1 MLNPKESGS
10 LQNSRRDDESQD
22 MVMPLAAVDEKRRR
36 SRRTLERPPLGP
48 PTLSPI
54 GAGKKP
60 SLFTDTSARVVRRNS
75 HRRVSELIRD
85 AQKPGAPATNNMA
98 ANLTEQA
105 HAFTSSVAIMNM
117 INYSTELMVMELT
130 KANSAN
136 IGLSSDFSRRF
147 SVAKSPTSSGKLTKS
162 NSSGGMQGSPLGS
175 ARSFHI
181 PSVTDVEEEG
191 DEAESAESTPV
202 SSRRSSLSNSRNHS
216 QNSRGSSQ
224 QQPWSRK
231 SSLMSPGFDAA
242 ASKEARTLIE
252 SVLRTGSLTA
262 GGRRDSAMML
272 LKTDVAKFH
281 HVAAVA
287 TALVEHESG
296 GDMDA
301 AQRGSNSSRHAGGG
315 VVNALSYVSDK
326 SERAAPDADHD
337 DEPAASAVASM
348 MTRMAFDDLSQG
360 DTTVTL
366 NKLRLWSYVQELCT
380 QGLLTTQDF
389 DDLFHAAMAADEA
402 AKPLSMSIS
411 GKQRECITFT
421 GFLRIL
427 EDLAALKKGS
437 APLDESV
444 LSVDGATAGG
454 NDDDDDG
461 AVARLADESVAS
473 AADGGGQ
480 GADEDAIEDL
490 VGNNSK
496 NPSLQ

>member
-1 MLNPKESGS
+1 
-10 LQNSRRDDESQD
+10 
-22 MVMPLAAVDEKRRR
+22 
-36 SRRTLERPPLGP
+36 
-48 PTLSPI
+48 
-54 GAGKKP
+54 
-60 SLFTDTSARVVRRNS
+60 
-75 HRRVSELIRD
+75 
-85 AQKPGAPATNNMA
+85 
-98 ANLTEQA
+98 
-105 HAFTSSVAIMNM
+105 
-117 INYSTELMVMELT
+117 
-130 KANSAN
+130 
-136 IGLSSDFSRRF
+136 
-147 SVAKSPTSSGKLTKS
+147 
-162 NSSGGMQGSPLGS
+162 
-175 ARSFHI
+175 
-181 PSVTDVEEEG
+181 
-191 DEAESAESTPV
+191 
-202 SSRRSSLSNSRNHS
+202 
-216 QNSRGSSQ
+216 
-224 QQPWSRK
+224 
-231 SSLMSPGFDAA
+231 MSPGFDAA

-281 HVAAVA
+281 YVAAVA

-296 GDMDA
+296 GDMDS

-326 SERAAPDADHD
+326 SDADH
-337 DEPAASAVASM
+337 EPAASAVASM

-402 AKPLSMSIS
+402 AKPLSVSVS

>member
-1 MLNPKESGS
+1 
-10 LQNSRRDDESQD
+10 
-22 MVMPLAAVDEKRRR
+22 
-36 SRRTLERPPLGP
+36 
-48 PTLSPI
+48 
-54 GAGKKP
+54 
-60 SLFTDTSARVVRRNS
+60 
-75 HRRVSELIRD
+75 
-85 AQKPGAPATNNMA
+85 
-98 ANLTEQA
+98 
-105 HAFTSSVAIMNM
+105 
-117 INYSTELMVMELT
+117 
-130 KANSAN
+130 
-136 IGLSSDFSRRF
+136 
-147 SVAKSPTSSGKLTKS
+147 
-162 NSSGGMQGSPLGS
+162 
-175 ARSFHI
+175 
-181 PSVTDVEEEG
+181 
-191 DEAESAESTPV
+191 
-202 SSRRSSLSNSRNHS
+202 
-216 QNSRGSSQ
+216 
-224 QQPWSRK
+224 
-231 SSLMSPGFDAA
+231 MSPGWFDAA

-272 LKTDVAKFH
+272 LKTDVDKFH

-296 GDMDA
+296 GDIDS
-301 AQRGSNSSRHAGGG
+301 AQRGSNSSRHAGG
-315 VVNALSYVSDK
+315 VVGALSYVSDK
-326 SERAAPDADHD
+326 SERAAPDADH
-337 DEPAASAVASM
+337 EPAASAVASM

-437 APLDESV
+437 GPLDESV

-454 NDDDDDG
+454 NDDDDDDG